1 MVGAKS
7 AQKTSRGGTK
17 ERMLQTAVELMAE
30 RSAAGVTID
39 EVVTRSGAPRGSVYY
54 YFPEGRAQL
63 IAEAL
68 ERAGQITNAMI
79 AEAFSEGPARGIQLY
94 VKYWTNILQHKDFGA
109 GCPIASAAIGGG
121 EIDSSL
127 IPQADTVFRA
137 WQELITS
144 GLVGIGITQAR
155 AGGLAT
161 LIVTSIEGGLILAR
175 ANRDTAPLERVQG
188 ELERILEQALNEK
201 W

>member
-1 MVGAKS
+1 M
-7 AQKTSRGGTK
+7 
-17 ERMLQTAVELMAE
+17 
-30 RSAAGVTID
+30 
-39 EVVTRSGAPRGSVYY
+39 
-54 YFPEGRAQL
+54 
-63 IAEAL
+63 
-68 ERAGQITNAMI
+68 
-79 AEAFSEGPARGIQLY
+79 
-94 VKYWTNILQHKDFGA
+94 QHKDFGA

-144 GLVGIGITQAR
+144 GLAGIGITQAR